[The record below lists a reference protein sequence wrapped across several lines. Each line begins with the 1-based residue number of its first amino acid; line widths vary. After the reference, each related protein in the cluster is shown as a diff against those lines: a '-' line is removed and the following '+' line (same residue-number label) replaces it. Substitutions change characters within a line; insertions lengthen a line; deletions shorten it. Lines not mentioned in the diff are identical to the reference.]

1 VSLKVPI
8 CSKAQRDELG
18 SRKII
23 FRGRPSLYKYSFYV
37 HRLAKSSGPD
47 DSLLDKMADS
57 NQEACHAER
66 SVRFLFSASGAT
78 SALALLVTFGQH
90 SNMNATQIQI
100 RRLAPSEGAAYQEI
114 RLEALRLNPESF
126 GSTFEV
132 ENARPPEHFY
142 ERVAGCPVFGAF
154 RDAEIVGMAGF
165 LRREGIKDAHKGY
178 LWGMYVRAGARNAGI
193 GRKLAE
199 AVIEYARRHV
209 EVLQL
214 DVVSENEAARRL
226 YAGLGFVVY
235 GIERKALKQ
244 GGRYYD
250 EVLMAK
256 DLTGDATAL
265 KANAE

>member
-1 VSLKVPI
+1 M
-8 CSKAQRDELG
+8 D
-18 SRKII
+18 
-23 FRGRPSLYKYSFYV
+23 
-37 HRLAKSSGPD
+37 KS
-47 DSLLDKMADS
+47 
-57 NQEACHAER
+57 
-66 SVRFLFSASGAT
+66 
-78 SALALLVTFGQH
+78 
-90 SNMNATQIQI
+90 QIQI
-100 RRLAPSEGAAYQEI
+100 RRLAPSEGAAYREI
-114 RLEALRLNPESF
+114 RLEALRLNAEAF

-132 ENARPPEHFY
+132 ESVRPLEHFS

-256 DLTGDATAL
+256 DLTGDATAWQ
-265 KANAE
+265 ANAE